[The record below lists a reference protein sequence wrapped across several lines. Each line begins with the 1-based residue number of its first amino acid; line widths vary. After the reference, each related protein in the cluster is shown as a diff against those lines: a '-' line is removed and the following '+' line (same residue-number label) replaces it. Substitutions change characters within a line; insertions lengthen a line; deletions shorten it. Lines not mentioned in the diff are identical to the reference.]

1 MQAFAT
7 TETAMFINDVRLPL
21 RKITLQ
27 HEGETLELKVP
38 RGIARNN
45 RNKSWQIK
53 VARGG
58 EIVIKGNISDGENTP
73 QESLAHAITMIRGA
87 IEANEG
93 LSTLK
98 SKGRGG
104 RIEPYRVNDYVT
116 LHWKVVNTTPNMYAL
131 IYSPLLKKPKT
142 VNIGSEKKVADYTSF
157 SERLAL
163 ALTYGKRV
171 YEEKIDPFGPISPEE
186 LKVIRPL
193 AMDFLKSSCRSSKW
207 LDFVNACDSL
217 RATAEA
223 TRAVNMRANGI
234 NSPLALKVLSSVKGR
249 LA

>member
-1 MQAFAT
+1 MQAFVT
-7 TETAMFINDVRLPL
+7 TERAMFINDVRLPL

-27 HEGETLELKVP
+27 HEGEALELTVP
-38 RGIARNN
+38 RGIARNH

-58 EIVIKGNISDGENTP
+58 EIVIKGNISDGESSP
-73 QESLAHAITMIRGA
+73 QESLAQAINMIRGA

-98 SKGRGG
+98 SKGRGD

-116 LHWKVVNTTPNMYAL
+116 LHWKIVNTTPNMYAL

-142 VNIGSEKKVADYTSF
+142 VNIGSEKKVNDCSF
-157 SERLAL
+157 FCARLAL
-163 ALTYGKRV
+163 AMVYGGRV
-171 YEEKIDPFGPISPEE
+171 GREESDPFRAVSADEVTE
-186 LKVIRPL
+186 LVP
-193 AMDFLKSSCRSSKW
+193 AAQAFASTPNAKW
-207 LDFVNACDSL
+207 GSFVNAGGIL
-217 RATAEA
+217 RENAEA
-223 TRAVNMRANGI
+223 SRAINMRATGI
-234 NSPLALKVLSSVKGR
+234 QSKLALKALNTIRGR

>member
-1 MQAFAT
+1 MQAFVT

-27 HEGETLELKVP
+27 HEGETLELTVP

-58 EIVIKGNISDGENTP
+58 EIVIKGNISDGESSP
-73 QESLAHAITMIRGA
+73 QESLAQAITMIRGA

-98 SKGRGG
+98 SKGRGD
-104 RIEPYRVNDYVT
+104 RVEPYRVNDYVT
-116 LHWKVVNTTPNMYAL
+116 LHWKIVNTTPNMYAL

-142 VNIGSEKKVADYTSF
+142 VNIGSEKKANDHSF
-157 SERLAL
+157 FCARLAL
-163 ALTYGKRV
+163 ALTYGQRV
-171 YEEKIDPFGPISPEE
+171 RFEDNDPFRAVPPDEMTG
-186 LKVIRPL
+186 LML
-193 AMDFLKSSCRSSKW
+193 AAQTFASTPNPKW
-207 LDFVNACDSL
+207 VEFVNAGSIL
-217 RATAEA
+217 RENAEA
-223 TRAVNMRANGI
+223 SRAMNMRSTGI
-234 NSPLALKVLSSVKGR
+234 KSKLALKALNTIRGR

>member
-1 MQAFAT
+1 MQAFVT

-21 RKITLQ
+21 RKITLE
-27 HEGETLELKVP
+27 HEGEILKLNVP

-58 EIVIKGNISDGENTP
+58 EVVIKGNISDGESSP
-73 QESLAHAITMIRGA
+73 QESLNQAITMIRGA

-98 SKGRGG
+98 SKGRGD
-104 RIEPYRVNDYVT
+104 RIEPYRVNDCVT

-142 VNIGSEKKVADYTSF
+142 VNIGSEKKVNDYSF
-157 SERLAL
+157 FCARLAL
-163 ALTYGKRV
+163 AMVYGARV
-171 YEEKIDPFGPISPEE
+171 GKEESDPFRAVSLDE
-186 LKVIRPL
+186 VIEFMPV
-193 AMDFLKSSCRSSKW
+193 AQTFASTPNPKWRS
-207 LDFVNACDSL
+207 FVNAGSAL
-217 RATAEA
+217 REIAEA
-223 TRAVNMRANGI
+223 IRAVNIRSTGI
-234 NSPLALKVLSSVKGR
+234 KSPLALKALKGR

>member
-1 MQAFAT
+1 MQAFVT

-21 RKITLQ
+21 RKIAIE
-27 HEGETLELKVP
+27 HEGRTLELKVP

-53 VARGG
+53 VARDG
-58 EIVIKGNISDGENTP
+58 EVVIKGNISDGENSP
-73 QESLAHAITMIRGA
+73 QESLDQAISMIRGA

-98 SKGRGG
+98 SKGRGD

-116 LHWKVVNTTPNMYAL
+116 LHWKIVNTTPNMYAL

-142 VNIGSEKKVADYTSF
+142 VNIGSEKKVNDYTF
-157 SERLAL
+157 FCARLAL
-163 ALTYGKRV
+163 AMVYGMRV
-171 YEEKIDPFGPISPEE
+171 GMEESDPFRAVSVDEVVKE
-186 LKVIRPL
+186 ML
-193 AMDFLKSSCRSSKW
+193 AAQTFASTPNAKW
-207 LDFVNACDSL
+207 GSFVNAGGIL
-217 RATAEA
+217 RENAEA
-223 TRAVNMRANGI
+223 NRAINMRSTGI
-234 NSPLALKVLSSVKGR
+234 KSNLALKALSNIRGR